1 MNHQLLLS
9 SNNLWSP
16 GQVFEKIFG
25 IDSAILATEISF
37 WRLFGYTTIPT
48 GTVLGN
54 YRWNWLWRTITR
66 SVRKFPSFKV
76 NLLIQAKRPSYRYG
90 INADYAKLG
99 IKKDYWQFKLTLH
112 QQKILEHLERKLGSN
127 AFVVYACGA
136 FHKFSDL
143 DNYISSGQLAANST
157 FVKPSKL
164 NGHSKWVYDRPG
176 TVGLACS
183 KIEKQYDE
191 DFLTQLERLFSIV
204 SNDKEASKD
213 EALKNLLELEK
224 ISIEICNELQEKNPI
239 AKAFIARQ
247 KQMTVAL
254 DDYTSPNQLRE
265 PQFNIQAVRCFLS
278 FDIFTSTLNL
288 SWTTI

>member
-9 SNNLWSP
+9 SNNLWTP

-25 IDSAILATEISF
+25 IDAAILATDISF
-37 WRLFGYTTIPT
+37 WRHFGYSSIPV

-54 YRWNWLWRTITR
+54 YRWHWLWRAVTKTI
-66 SVRKFPSFKV
+66 RKFPTFKV

-90 INADYAKLG
+90 INAVYAKKG
-99 IKKDYWQFKLTLH
+99 IKKNYWQFTLTPH
-112 QQKILEHLERKLGSN
+112 QQKILEHLERKL
-127 AFVVYACGA
+127 AADALVIYACAA
-136 FHKFSDL
+136 FHKFADL
-143 DNYISSGQLAANST
+143 DSYITSGQIVANST

-164 NGHSKWVYDRPG
+164 AGHSKWVYDQAG

-183 KIEKQYDE
+183 KIEKHHDKE
-191 DFLTQLERLFSIV
+191 FMEQLEELYSRT
-204 SNDKEASKD
+204 SNDKEDNSD
-213 EALKNLLELEK
+213 DALKNLLELER

-239 AKAFIARQ
+239 AKAYIARQ
-247 KQMTVAL
+247 KAMTTVL
-254 DDYTSPNQLRE
+254 E
-265 PQFNIQAVRCFLS
+265 NISSNRINESNDINFQAVRSFLS